1 MFVAN
6 IIFFFL
12 IHPIS
17 WSPGELPVVEIFILN
32 CWHLNPPQT
41 RMALCLRFQSNFNYF
56 FSITLNKNS
65 STRVMWAMRVDDP
78 DLILSWFN
86 VALTV
91 GSWQILF
98 IKLSPLIPISL
109 SLFFFRS
116 WMSDKFCQE
125 CQIVIIWSCDFFF
138 CDYGVLHWFILKH
151 WTNPSLRYRIP
162 FTFCPVIFANI
173 LSRDV
178 FCISTHKEHLSMNFS
193 PCLYSFVSICHNCNA
208 SLINCRAVP
217 YTDVDHVDS

>member
-1 MFVAN
+1 MSNEGRWSRPYPFMVQRGVNCRLLTDPLYQAESFDSYFSKFIFLDHEWVTSFVR
-6 IIFFFL
+6 
-12 IHPIS
+12 S
-17 WSPGELPVVEIFILN
+17 V
-32 CWHLNPPQT
+32 
-41 RMALCLRFQSNFNYF
+41 
-56 FSITLNKNS
+56 
-65 STRVMWAMRVDDP
+65 
-78 DLILSWFN
+78 
-86 VALTV
+86 
-91 GSWQILF
+91 
-98 IKLSPLIPISL
+98 KLWLY
-109 SLFFFRS
+109 
-116 WMSDKFCQE
+116 DH
-125 CQIVIIWSCDFFF
+125 VIFFF

-217 YTDVDHVDS
+217 YTGVDHVDS